1 MRPASLSYGP
11 VDPKDWPP
19 ASIVREVMVTLV
31 TSADVASGRSKTHN
45 STKKQRR
52 IAIYLQRDSC
62 SIEVS
67 AKRWVKRSTCLTM
80 AQARGPVQEDA
91 QRPERRSGSARTATA
106 EDTLPIVR
114 DGIHLTVTEPQ
125 HAAAKQFP
133 AFTGPACGI
142 NRHRQI
148 NSTKRRAIR
157 DVEQL
162 LTVRPPYWMAP
173 AFSRDLAPPT
183 SIGEGLDEYVGTA
196 GLVADKRNPAAIGR
210 HHS

>member
-1 MRPASLSYGP
+1 
-11 VDPKDWPP
+11 
-19 ASIVREVMVTLV
+19 
-31 TSADVASGRSKTHN
+31 
-45 STKKQRR
+45 
-52 IAIYLQRDSC
+52 
-62 SIEVS
+62 
-67 AKRWVKRSTCLTM
+67 M

-91 QRPERRSGSARTATA
+91 QRPERRSGSARAAAA

-133 AFTGPACGI
+133 GLTGPSRRI
-142 NRHRQI
+142 NGRRKIHRTQ
-148 NSTKRRAIR
+148 RRTIR
-157 DVEQL
+157 DVEQF

>member
-1 MRPASLSYGP
+1 MLSYGP
-11 VDPKDWPP
+11 VGPNDRPS
-19 ASIVREVMVTLV
+19 AITLRESTVTLV
-31 TSADVASGRSKTHN
+31 TSADVESGRSKTHN

-52 IAIYLQRDSC
+52 IAITSNRNSS

-67 AKRWVKRSTCLTM
+67 AKRSVNRSIGLTM

-91 QRPERRSGSARTATA
+91 QRPEHRLRLACAAAA

-125 HAAAKQFP
+125 HAAAKQLP
-133 AFTGPACGI
+133 GLTGPARRI
-142 NRHRQI
+142 NGHRHIHGTQ
-148 NSTKRRAIR
+148 RRAVR

-162 LTVRPPYWMAP
+162 LTVRPPDWMAA
-173 AFSRDLAPPT
+173 AFPRDLAPPT
-183 SIGEGLDEYVGTA
+183 SIGEGLDEYVGTT